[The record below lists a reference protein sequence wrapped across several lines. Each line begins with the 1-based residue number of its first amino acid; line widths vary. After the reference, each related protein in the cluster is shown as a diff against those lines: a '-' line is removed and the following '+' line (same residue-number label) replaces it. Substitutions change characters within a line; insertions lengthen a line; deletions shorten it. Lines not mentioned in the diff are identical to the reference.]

1 MNHFELFEF
10 PESFYLDEKELKK
23 RFLQKSKKYHPDF
36 FATDSEEKQQ
46 EVLELSTQINDAYKT
61 LSDFNARMA
70 YILKEKGL
78 LGEEGKNDIPQDF
91 LLEVMEIQETIME
104 LEFDFTESAFHNA
117 SQSVDNLDDEL
128 KTEIEPILQ
137 AYDHAK
143 SSEEELKK
151 VKEFYLKKKYLWRI
165 RENLNRFAPA
175 SKEA

>member
-1 MNHFELFEF
+1 VNHFEFFEL
-10 PESFYLDEKELKK
+10 PISFYLDEKELKK

-70 YILKEKGL
+70 YILNEKGI
-78 LGEEGKNDIPQDF
+78 LGEEGKNEIPQDF
-91 LLEVMEIQETIME
+91 LMEVMEIQETIME
-104 LEFDFTESAFHNA
+104 LEFDFTESAYQNA
-117 SQSVDNLDDEL
+117 LQLVDSLDDEL
-128 KTEIEPILQ
+128 ETEIESILK
-137 AYDHAK
+137 AYDDAK
-143 SSEEELKK
+143 SNEEELKK
-151 VKEFYLKKKYLWRI
+151 VKDFFLKKKYLWRI